1 VHPTFRRRPGPGG
14 VRGVCFAATLLAV
27 AALGGCAD
35 EPVTLTSPEVSA
47 EDLATCNEFLADLP
61 DQLAEQ
67 ARRKVNPAAALGRA
81 WGDPAIVVRCGVG
94 VPADFDVTSSCEVAD
109 GVGWFVP
116 EEQIDDQDADVVLTA
131 VGYRPIVEV
140 DVPAKYRPDGPA
152 AAIAE
157 LAKPVTDHLR
167 EVDDCE

>member
-1 VHPTFRRRPGPGG
+1 MTPTFRRRPGPGW
-14 VRGVCFAATLLAV
+14 VRGVCSGTTLLAA

-35 EPVTLTSPEVSA
+35 GPVTLTSPQVSA

-61 DQLAEQ
+61 DQLADHE
-67 ARRKVNPAAALGRA
+67 RRKVNPAAALGRA

-94 VPADFDVTSSCEVAD
+94 VPADFDVTSPCEEAD

-116 EEQIDDQDADVVLTA
+116 EEQIDDQDADLVFTA

-140 DVPAKYRPDGPA
+140 DVPHDYRPEGSA

-157 LAKPVTDHLR
+157 LAQPVSDHLR
-167 EVDDCE
+167 KVNDCE